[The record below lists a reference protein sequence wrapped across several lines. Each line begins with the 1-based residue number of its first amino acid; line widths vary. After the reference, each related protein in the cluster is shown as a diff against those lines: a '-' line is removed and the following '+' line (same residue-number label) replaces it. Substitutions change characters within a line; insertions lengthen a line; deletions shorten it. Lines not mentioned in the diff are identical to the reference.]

1 MERIK
6 KGIDV
11 TLSYSDESEL
21 LMKAIKNFDIDKF
34 EEEFLKNISIGSRT
48 ILEYIFKKQKEVNKN
63 V

>member
-11 TLSYSDESEL
+11 ALSYSDESEL

-34 EEEFLKNISIGSRT
+34 EEEFLKNIPIGSRT
-48 ILEYIFKKQKEVNKN
+48 ILEYIFKNKKR
-63 V
+63 